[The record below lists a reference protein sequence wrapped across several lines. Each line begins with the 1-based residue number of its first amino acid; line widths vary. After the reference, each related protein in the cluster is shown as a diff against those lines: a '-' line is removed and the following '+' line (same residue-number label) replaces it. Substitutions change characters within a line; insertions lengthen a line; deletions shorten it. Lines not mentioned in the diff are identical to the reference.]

1 MMMLE
6 PSAPR
11 IPAGSGA
18 SLPALRFTRP
28 QSCVSRADATSWQ
41 MKGAKL
47 TTAVIPLPSPPA
59 TAADAWLTQA
69 AEAGRGLACWLSRTE
84 AKVRD
89 RQHATVHTMTVVVEP
104 ACAARICR
112 AAPVGGFGVPQNVA
126 DVQPAVILYR
136 GFVGHARARYDP
148 AI

>member
-11 IPAGSGA
+11 IPAGSGV

-59 TAADAWLTQA
+59 TATEAWLAQA
-69 AEAGRGLACWLSRTE
+69 AGAGRGLAGSVAPKRKLVIVSIPPSTRWL
-84 AKVRD
+84 
-89 RQHATVHTMTVVVEP
+89 
-104 ACAARICR
+104 
-112 AAPVGGFGVPQNVA
+112 
-126 DVQPAVILYR
+126 
-136 GFVGHARARYDP
+136 
-148 AI
+148 